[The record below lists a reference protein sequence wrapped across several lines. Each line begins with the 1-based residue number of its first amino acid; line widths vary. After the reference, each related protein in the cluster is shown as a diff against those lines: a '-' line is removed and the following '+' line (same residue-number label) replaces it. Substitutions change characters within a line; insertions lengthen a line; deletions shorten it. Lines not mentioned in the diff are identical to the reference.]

1 MVACGADLQ
10 EAKFYIHLYVCNI
23 CNMFINF
30 ILYYINLYFIIIILS
45 LLSYINIIFDYIIIF
60 IILTLYVT
68 LTTVCWGFKPKEM
81 FTNGFLRGEGKGQSI
96 NFFYFNH
103 FPSQSPPPHSPLLLP
118 PYEHEYD
125 SWIPLQECLSSYHGW
140 TYLAS
145 FLNELFCIVIG
156 HCKRY
161 FLAWRR
167 HGKSCTLYGR
177 STLS

>member
-81 FTNGFLRGEGKGQSI
+81 FTNGFWRGEGKGQSI

-103 FPSQSPPPHSPLLLP
+103 FPSQSPPPTPLCYCHRMSMSMTHGFHCKNVSLLTMVGLTLLL
-118 PYEHEYD
+118 
-125 SWIPLQECLSSYHGW
+125 
-140 TYLAS
+140 
-145 FLNELFCIVIG
+145 F
-156 HCKRY
+156 
-161 FLAWRR
+161 
-167 HGKSCTLYGR
+167 
-177 STLS
+177 

>member
-30 ILYYINLYFIIIILS
+30 VLYYINLYFIIIIILS
-45 LLSYINIIFDYIIIF
+45 LLSYINIILDYIIIF
-60 IILTLYVT
+60 IILTLCNINNCMLGLNQRKCSPMGSGGGEERVRASI
-68 LTTVCWGFKPKEM
+68 F
-81 FTNGFLRGEGKGQSI
+81 FTSI
-96 NFFYFNH
+96 TSLPN
-103 FPSQSPPPHSPLLLP
+103 PPPPSPLLLP